1 MGTFS
6 RVRRIGDA
14 VLTAR
19 AWRPATLAA
28 LSGGVV
34 HRARNEELGLTDR
47 EHLEAAAGWL
57 ARAQDAQ
64 RDGGVS
70 GRYHLG
76 RGWSSSYPET
86 TGYIVPTMLALE
98 SDARCAGFRVR
109 ARRCIEFLLGVQLE
123 CGGFPGMEIAQN
135 RDTPSIFNSAQI
147 LNGLT
152 AWHRATGD
160 ATVLQ
165 AATRAA
171 DWLTA
176 EQDPDG
182 AWRRHLY
189 GSGRTYTYM
198 AHAGCW
204 VAEFGAHTGE
214 RCYLDAARRHL
225 EWVLSHVDA
234 ATGWIDD
241 CGFDDGSGERTAV
254 THTIAYT
261 IWGVLMMSHI
271 LGDARGMAVA
281 RRAARAVARRLGLS
295 KWLPGRLD
303 ARWRPAASY
312 ACLTGNAQ
320 MALIWL
326 ELHRIEGDPA
336 LVDAALRAI
345 DLVKRAQVMRSDDPG
360 LRGGVAGSDP
370 MWGKYIELAMPNWA
384 VKFFLDALMA
394 KARAVE
400 AMAPLPCRAAGA
412 PHEVPAGVPRA
423 LPAVVAAAVPSV
435 RRQRVVL
442 LADERSR
449 KVAQFA
455 ESWAAWGFVPDAV
468 VIRNAPDAPRR
479 VRVAAYVRER
489 GLGALFRRAVGGN
502 ARPHGADARAKP
514 AMHTAGPAAPPD
526 GAAAYC
532 AQRGIPVVRFTSL
545 DNAADLAALRALD
558 ADLFVTAG
566 FGIVRPA
573 MLALPRLG
581 TLNVHMG
588 LLPPMRGMNVAE
600 WSAFTGVPVGCT
612 VHVVDPGID
621 TGDIIMFRA
630 VDPAGAAGIQALRD
644 RVDDAQ
650 VVALGDVVRWVI
662 EHGTLPP
669 ACPQAHDDGRQYF
682 AMHDDLRAILDA
694 HLRGVTPATAPSP

>member
-6 RVRRIGDA
+6 RMRRIGDTL
-14 VLTAR
+14 LTAR

-28 LSGGVV
+28 LGGGVM
-34 HRARNEELGLTDR
+34 HRARNDELGLTDR
-47 EHLEAAAGWL
+47 EHLAAAAGWL

-98 SDARCAGFRVR
+98 SEGGLAGFRER

-160 ATVLQ
+160 TAVLT

-214 RCYLDAARRHL
+214 RRYLDAARRHL

-234 ATGWIDD
+234 STGWIDD

-271 LGDARGMAVA
+271 LGDERGMAVA

-336 LVDAALRAI
+336 LVDAALRAL
-345 DLVKRAQVMRSDDPG
+345 DLVKRAQVMQSSDPG
-360 LRGGVAGSDP
+360 LMGGVAGSDP
-370 MWGKYIELAMPNWA
+370 MWGKYIELAVPNWA
-384 VKFFLDALMA
+384 AKFFLDALLA
-394 KARAVE
+394 KSRTLG
-400 AMAPLPCRAAGA
+400 AMALPCRAAG
-412 PHEVPAGVPRA
+412 VPRDV
-423 LPAVVAAAVPSV
+423 PAAVPRHLPAAAPAAASV
-435 RRQRVVL
+435 RQPRVVL

-455 ESWAAWGFVPDAV
+455 ESWASWGFAPDAV
-468 VIRNAPDAPRR
+468 IIRTAASESRR
-479 VRVAAYVRER
+479 ERIAAVVRER
-489 GLGALFRRAVGGN
+489 GLGGLVRRALGV
-502 ARPHGADARAKP
+502 ASRPNGSAAP
-514 AMHTAGPAAPPD
+514 ATPAPKAAAPAAVPD
-526 GAAAYC
+526 QAAAYC
-532 AQRGIPVVRFTSL
+532 AARGIPIVRFTSL
-545 DNAADLAALRALD
+545 DNAADLAAMRALD

-588 LLPPMRGMNVAE
+588 LLPPIRGMNVAE
-600 WSAFTGVPVGCT
+600 WSAFMGVPVGCT
-612 VHVVDPGID
+612 VHVVDPGVD
-621 TGDIIMFRA
+621 TGDVILFRE
-630 VDPAGAAGIQALRD
+630 VGPTGATDIQALRD

-650 VVALGDVVRWVI
+650 VIALGEVVRWVL
-662 EHGTLPP
+662 EHGALPP
-669 ACPQAHDDGRQYF
+669 ACPQAPESGRQYF
-682 AMHDDLRAILDA
+682 AMHEELRVPLNA
-694 HLRGVTPATAPSP
+694 HLRELTAAAAPAR